1 MLSPN
6 RLKNNLD
13 AVFRDATDPILIEDL
28 DGFVLDLNQEAV
40 KTYGFERNELI
51 GRPIKEIVPP
61 ECHSQA
67 DDLLRRCREGE
78 VLRGVEGLRM
88 TKDGQQMPVLLSL
101 SLLSDEAGEP
111 MAIATFAKDIT
122 ALRKSEAEAR
132 QLSRVFMDVI
142 DPIIIEDLSGNVI
155 NLNLEAERAYGW
167 SRDELIGQPIKRLVP
182 KERHGQADELLQK
195 CLAGDK
201 VQNVEGLRGSRQGDV
216 FIVLLTLSLLLDEK
230 GEPMAI
236 ASIAKDITSLRQ
248 AEAEAKRRKKRQV
261 LILRSLLGL
270 VSSVLIATIF
280 IGIIAFREFQRA
292 SREFQRASRQEIQS
306 LVNSAA
312 ALFVSERQLDGLN
325 IALRARKKLEK
336 LGETSG
342 ETATAVEQVLRQTI
356 SPIFER
362 NQLLG
367 HKRAVFDVEM
377 RPDGQMIASASGD
390 NTIKLWQPD
399 GTLLSTLE
407 GHQQDVRAVAFSPN
421 GEWLASGSAD
431 NTIILWRQDPS
442 GDSYVPHSIF
452 RDHSN
457 TVMDL
462 EFSPDGQKLASASW
476 DRTIKLWDLK
486 GTVLATLSG
495 HSGEVFDVAFSPDGE
510 LLASTSGDG
519 TVRLWQRVDTS
530 ERYIP
535 KHTLSGHQGAVLVV
549 TFSPD
554 GQMLATAGGT
564 LKLWK
569 VDGTPIRTV
578 PAHLNRIHTVKFTHN
593 GKRLLTA
600 GGDNIIKM
608 WNTNGTFLARR
619 EGHESTVFDIEISPD
634 KKIILT
640 ASEDRTIKVW
650 QPSGNLR
657 SLFRGHIAGVTDVV
671 LHDNLMISASWD
683 GTIRLWNWQ
692 QWQAGFVIT
701 TPLQTL
707 WGHQGGVR
715 GIALSRDGEMIA
727 SASWDQTVKIW
738 NTKGEVLATLT
749 EHDEP
754 VVKVAISPD
763 GKMLAS
769 GSEDDTIKLWNLD
782 RTQGLQVTLNQTF
795 FEHEADVN
803 DLAFSPDS
811 QLLASAGDDKQVI
824 LRYLTS
830 GGQGSTQ
837 TLKLSGHSEAVRSV
851 AFSPDGTLLASA
863 GDDNVVKLW
872 QIERDNTLKA
882 TVYKTLKGHQA
893 PIRDLAFSP
902 DGQRLASASEDNTI
916 KLWQRDGKLEATL
929 YGHQDTV
936 YGVGFSADGQ
946 FLASGSDDLNII
958 LWNLNQA
965 VKLEDVLAYGCQW
978 IADYLRTNPSLSE
991 SDRRLCDGIGK

>member
-6 RLKNNLD
+6 RLKNKLD
-13 AVFRDATDPILIEDL
+13 AVFRDATDPILIEDF

-40 KTYGFERNELI
+40 KIYGFERNELI

-67 DDLLRRCREGE
+67 DELLRRCREGE
-78 VLRGVEGLRM
+78 VVRGVEGLRM

-142 DPIIIEDLSGNVI
+142 DPIIIEDLSGKVI
-155 NLNLEAERAYGW
+155 NLNQEAERAYGW
-167 SRDELIGQPIKRLVP
+167 QRDELIGQPIKAIVP
-182 KERHGQADELLQK
+182 EERHGQADELLK
-195 CLAGDK
+195 RCLAGEE
-201 VQNVEGLRGSRQGDV
+201 VRNVEGLRVSRQGDV
-216 FIVLLTLSLLLDEK
+216 FNVLITLSLLLDEK

-248 AEAEAKRRKKRQV
+248 AETEAKRRKKRQV
-261 LILRSLLGL
+261 SILRSLLGL

-280 IGIIAFREFQRA
+280 LGIIAFRQFQRA
-292 SREFQRASRQEIQS
+292 SQEFERASRQEIQS

-312 ALFVSERQLDGLN
+312 ALFASDRQLDGLLM
-325 IALRARKKLEK
+325 ALRARKKLEE
-336 LGETSG
+336 LGETGG

-362 NQLLG
+362 NRLLG
-367 HKRAVFDVEM
+367 HKGAVFDVEM
-377 RPDGQMIASASGD
+377 CPDGRMIASASGD
-390 NTIKLWQPD
+390 DTIKLWQPD

-407 GHQQDVRAVAFSPN
+407 GHQQDVRTVAFSPN

-431 NTIILWRQDPS
+431 NTIILWRQEPS
-442 GDSYVPHSIF
+442 LNSYVPYSIL
-452 RDHSN
+452 RGHSN
-457 TVMDL
+457 SVLDL

-476 DRTIKLWDLK
+476 DRTINLWDLK

-495 HSGEVFDVAFSPDGE
+495 HTGEVFDVTFSPDGE
-510 LLASTSGDG
+510 LLASASNDG

-535 KHTLSGHQGAVLVV
+535 KHTLRSGHQGTVLVV

-554 GQMLATAGGT
+554 GQMLATGGAT
-564 LKLWK
+564 LKLWN
-569 VDGTPIRTV
+569 VDGTLIRTV
-578 PAHLNRIHTVKFTHN
+578 SAHLNGIHKVQFTHN
-593 GKRLLTA
+593 SKRLLTS

-608 WNTNGTFLARR
+608 WDTNGTFLASN
-619 EGHESTVFDIEISPD
+619 EGHEGPVFDIELSPD
-634 KKIILT
+634 KKIFLS

-657 SLFRGHIAGVTDVV
+657 GTFRGQVAGVTDVV
-671 LHDNLMISASWD
+671 LHDNLMISASGD
-683 GTIRLWNWQ
+683 GTIPLWNWQ
-692 QWQAGFVIT
+692 QWQAGFLA
-701 TPLQTL
+701 TPLQRL
-707 WGHQGGVR
+707 RGHQSGVR
-715 GIALSRDGEMIA
+715 GIALSSDGEMIA
-727 SASWDQTVKIW
+727 SASWDQTIKLW
-738 NTKGEVLATLT
+738 NIKGKVLATLT
-749 EHDEP
+749 EHDKP

-769 GSEDDTIKLWNLD
+769 ASEDDTIKLWNLE
-782 RTQGLQVTLNQTF
+782 RTQRLQVTLNQTF
-795 FEHEADVN
+795 FEHEKDVN
-803 DLAFSPDS
+803 DVAFSPDS

-824 LRYLTS
+824 LRYLIS
-830 GGQGSTQ
+830 GGQASTQ

-851 AFSPDGTLLASA
+851 AFSPDGTFLASA

-882 TVYKTLKGHQA
+882 TVYKTLKGHQT
-893 PIRDLAFSP
+893 PILDVAFSP
-902 DGQRLASASEDNTI
+902 DGQRLASASEDNTV
-916 KLWQRDGKLEATL
+916 KLWQRDGTLEATL

-946 FLASGSDDLNII
+946 FLASGSDDRTIV
-958 LWNLNQA
+958 LWNLNQV
-965 VKLEDVLAYGCQW
+965 VKLEDVLTYGCQW
-978 IADYLRTNPSLSE
+978 IADYLRTNPSLSQ
-991 SDRRLCDGIGK
+991 SDRQLCEGIGP

>member
-1 MLSPN
+1 MVNPN
-6 RLKNNLD
+6 PLKNYLD
-13 AVFRDATDPILIEDL
+13 AVFRDATDPIVIEDL
-28 DGFVLDLNQEAV
+28 DGVVLDLNQEAV

-78 VLRGVEGLRM
+78 VVRGVEGLRM

-111 MAIATFAKDIT
+111 MAIASFAKDIT
-122 ALRKSEAEAR
+122 VLRNAEAEAKR
-132 QLSRVFMDVI
+132 LSRVFMDSA
-142 DPIIIEDLSGNVI
+142 DPILIEDLSGKVI
-155 NLNLEAERAYGW
+155 NLNREAERAYGW
-167 SRDELIGQPIKRLVP
+167 QREELMGRQIKAIVP
-182 KERHGQADELLQK
+182 EERHGQAEELLK
-195 CLAGDK
+195 RCLAGEE
-201 VQNVEGLRGSRQGDV
+201 VRNVEGLRVSRQGEV
-216 FIVLLTLSLLLDEK
+216 FNVLLTLSLLLDENGK
-230 GEPMAI
+230 PTAI
-236 ASIAKDITSLRQ
+236 SSIAKDITALRQ
-248 AEAEAKRRKKRQV
+248 AKAKAKRRGKRQV
-261 LILRSLLGL
+261 WLLSGLGL
-270 VSSVLIATIF
+270 TSIMLVVALIA
-280 IGIIAFREFQRA
+280 GVIAYREFRRA
-292 SREFQRASRQEIQS
+292 SQEFKRASRQEIQS

-312 ALFVSERQLDGLN
+312 ALFASDKQLDGLLM
-325 IALRARKKLEK
+325 ALRARKKLEE

-342 ETATAVEQVLRQTI
+342 ERATAVEQVLRQTI

-362 NQLLG
+362 NRLLG
-367 HKRAVFDVEM
+367 HKGAVFDVET

-390 NTIKLWQPD
+390 DTIKLWQPD
-399 GTLLSTLE
+399 GNLLSTLE
-407 GHQQDVRAVAFSPN
+407 GHQQNVQTVAFSPN

-431 NTIILWRQDPS
+431 KTIILWRHDPS

-457 TVMDL
+457 TVMDV

-486 GTVLATLSG
+486 GNVLATLSG
-495 HSGEVFDVAFSPDGE
+495 HQGEVFDVVFSPDGE
-510 LLASTSGDG
+510 LLASASGDG
-519 TVRLWQRVDTS
+519 TVRLWQRVNTS

-554 GQMLATAGGT
+554 GQKLATAGYT
-564 LKLWK
+564 LKLWN

-578 PAHLNRIHTVKFTHN
+578 PAHLNGIHKVQFTHN
-593 GKRLLTA
+593 GKRLLTS

-608 WNTNGTFLARR
+608 WDTNGTFLSSN
-619 EGHESTVFDIEISPD
+619 EGHEGTVSDLEISPD
-634 KKIILT
+634 KKIFLS
-640 ASEDRTIKVW
+640 ASDDRTIKVW
-650 QPSGNLR
+650 QAFGNLR
-657 SLFRGHIAGVTDVV
+657 GTFRGHIAGVTDVV

-683 GTIRLWNWQ
+683 GMIRLWNWQ
-692 QWQAGFVIT
+692 QWQGGFLA

-707 WGHQGGVR
+707 RNHQIGVM
-715 GIALSRDGEMIA
+715 GIALSSDGEMIA
-727 SASWDQTVKIW
+727 SASWDQTVKLW
-738 NTKGEVLATLT
+738 NTRGEVLATLT
-749 EHDEP
+749 EHDKP
-754 VVKVAISPD
+754 VMKVAISPD

-769 GSEDDTIKLWNLD
+769 GSQDDTIKLWNLD
-782 RTQGLQVTLNQTF
+782 RTQGLQITLNQTF

-803 DLAFSPDS
+803 DVAFSPDS

-863 GDDNVVKLW
+863 GDDNVIKLW

-882 TVYKTLKGHQA
+882 TVYKTLKGHQT
-893 PIRDLAFSP
+893 PIRDVAFSP
-902 DGQRLASASEDNTI
+902 DGQRLASASEDNTVT
-916 KLWQRDGKLEATL
+916 LWQRDGTLEATL
-929 YGHQDTV
+929 YGHQDNV

-946 FLASGSDDLNII
+946 FLASGSDDRTII

-978 IADYLRTNPSLSE
+978 IADYLRTNPSLSQ
-991 SDRRLCDGIGK
+991 SDRQLCDGIGP